1 MRRIMLAALL
11 AMAAGTA
18 VSAARAQGT
27 AAPAAPSV
35 APPAG
40 EAKAPELGKNE
51 TMAARLAGLVGFVNV
66 ACPDL
71 RGEPEQLQAAV
82 RRLGIEPA
90 ALNSGTLHFAAASY
104 LESYRK
110 DPDANC
116 KRAFDGFGPTGNLVP
131 NLVVRR

>member
-11 AMAAGTA
+11 AGAAILP
-18 VSAARAQGT
+18 ARAQE
-27 AAPAAPSV
+27 PAAPT
-35 APPAG
+35 PPASPPPAA
-40 EAKAPELGKNE
+40 EAKPPELSKNE

-71 RGEPEQLQAAV
+71 RGELEQLQAAV
-82 RRLGIEPA
+82 RRLGIEPG

-116 KRAFDGFGPTGNLVP
+116 RRAFDSFGPTGSLVP

>member
-11 AMAAGTA
+11 AGAAILP
-18 VSAARAQGT
+18 ARAQEP
-27 AAPAAPSV
+27 AAPA

-40 EAKAPELGKNE
+40 EAKAPQLDKNE

-66 ACPDL
+66 ACPEL

-82 RRLGIEPA
+82 RRLGIDPG

-116 KRAFDGFGPTGNLVP
+116 KRAFDSFGPTGSLVP